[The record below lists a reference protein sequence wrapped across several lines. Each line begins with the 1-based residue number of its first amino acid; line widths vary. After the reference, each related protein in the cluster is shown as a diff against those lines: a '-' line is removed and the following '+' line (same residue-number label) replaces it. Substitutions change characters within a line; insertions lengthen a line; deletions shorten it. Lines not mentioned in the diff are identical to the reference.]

1 MTDADYQAVKATF
14 PWTEHVV
21 ADGKRTL
28 VKIIDN
34 AGNEVPIFTMTA
46 FLTMITAKI
55 AGR

>member
-1 MTDADYQAVKATF
+1 VTDADYQAVKATF

-28 VKIIDN
+28 VKVIDN